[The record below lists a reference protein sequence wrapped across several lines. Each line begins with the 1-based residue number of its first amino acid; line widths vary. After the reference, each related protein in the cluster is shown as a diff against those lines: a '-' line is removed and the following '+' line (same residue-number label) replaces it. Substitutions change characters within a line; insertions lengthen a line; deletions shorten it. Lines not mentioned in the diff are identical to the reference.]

1 VVTGPDTSG
10 PVTYIPPTHPF
21 IPSSGSHF
29 VKTIRIVFCM
39 LDETPDAVAAPTG
52 RARNPRTHQAI
63 LDATVELL
71 AEIGYQELSIERVA
85 ARAGVGKA
93 TIYRWWNS
101 KSALVIEAMQ
111 HGMPLPVPP
120 HTGDPRVD
128 LRATIEGAARTF
140 ATTPAGATVRAL
152 AADIPR
158 DPETAQRLR
167 DFLRPRRDAAR
178 EVLHQAAAVG
188 QLPADVDIETVID
201 LFVGAIFYRRMVRGV
216 EVEEEMIEQLV
227 SLILD
232 GRLPRTGS

>member
-1 VVTGPDTSG
+1 MPNQSPDPERS
-10 PVTYIPPTHPF
+10 
-21 IPSSGSHF
+21 
-29 VKTIRIVFCM
+29 
-39 LDETPDAVAAPTG
+39 AAPPTG

-63 LDATVELL
+63 LDAAVELL

-111 HGMPLPVPP
+111 HGMPLAPP
-120 HTGDPRVD
+120 PQTGDLHTD
-128 LRATIEGAARTF
+128 LRATVTAAAHTF
-140 ATTPAGATVRAL
+140 TETPAGATVPAL

-158 DPETAQRLR
+158 DPATAERLR
-167 DFLRPRRDAAR
+167 QFLRPRRDAAR
-178 EVLHQAAAVG
+178 EVLHRAAASG

-201 LFVGAIFYRRMVRGV
+201 LFVGAIFYRRLVRGL
-216 EVEEEMIEQLV
+216 EIDDGMIDQLV

-232 GRLPRTGS
+232 GRLPRTSG

>member
-1 VVTGPDTSG
+1 MPNQSPDPERSA
-10 PVTYIPPTHPF
+10 PP
-21 IPSSGSHF
+21 
-29 VKTIRIVFCM
+29 
-39 LDETPDAVAAPTG
+39 PTG

-63 LDATVELL
+63 LDAAVELL

-111 HGMPLPVPP
+111 HGMPLAPP
-120 HTGDPRVD
+120 PQTGDLHTD
-128 LRATIEGAARTF
+128 LRATVTAAAHTF
-140 ATTPAGATVRAL
+140 TETPAGATVPAL

-158 DPETAQRLR
+158 DPATAERLR
-167 DFLRPRRDAAR
+167 QFLRPRRDAAR
-178 EVLHQAAAVG
+178 EVLHRAAASG

-201 LFVGAIFYRRMVRGV
+201 LFVGAIFYRRLVRGL
-216 EVEEEMIEQLV
+216 EIDDGMIDQLV

-232 GRLPRTGS
+232 GRLPRTSG

>member
-1 VVTGPDTSG
+1 MPNQ
-10 PVTYIPPTHPF
+10 
-21 IPSSGSHF
+21 
-29 VKTIRIVFCM
+29 
-39 LDETPDAVAAPTG
+39 TPDSAPSAAAAPPSTG

-63 LDATVELL
+63 LDAAVELL

-101 KSALVIEAMQ
+101 KSALVIEAME
-111 HGMPLPVPP
+111 HGMPLTPPP
-120 HTGDPRVD
+120 HTGDPRID
-128 LRATIEGAARTF
+128 LRATIKAAAQTYA
-140 ATTPAGATVRAL
+140 ATPVGATVRAL

-158 DPETAQRLR
+158 DPATAQRLR
-167 DFLRPRRDAAR
+167 QFLRPRRDAAR

-201 LFVGAIFYRRMVRGV
+201 LFVGAIYYRRMVRGV
-216 EVEEEMIEQLV
+216 EIDDGLIEQLV

-232 GRLPRTGS
+232 GRLPRTID

>member
-1 VVTGPDTSG
+1 MPNHTPEPESAGQ
-10 PVTYIPPTHPF
+10 
-21 IPSSGSHF
+21 PS
-29 VKTIRIVFCM
+29 
-39 LDETPDAVAAPTG
+39 TG

-63 LDATVELL
+63 LDAAVELL

-111 HGMPLPVPP
+111 HGMPLAPPP
-120 HTGDPRVD
+120 HTGDPRTD
-128 LRATIEGAARTF
+128 LRATIMAAAHTF
-140 ATTPAGATVRAL
+140 AASPAGPTVRAL

-158 DPETAQRLR
+158 DPATAQQLR
-167 DFLRPRRDAAR
+167 QFLRPRRDAAR

-188 QLPADVDIETVID
+188 RLPADVDIETVID
-201 LFVGAIFYRRMVRGV
+201 LFVGSIFYRKMVRGV
-216 EVEEEMIEQLV
+216 EIDDAMIEQLV

-232 GRLPRTGS
+232 GRLPRTAD